1 MHSSRV
7 DFSSLHTQQGFTFA
21 AVSPEG
27 LKSEA
32 GFVGMEGCEGISSH
46 VSVRRDGGLKETRVP
61 AVGAVATGE
70 DENQPILDCGG
81 GWEAWAQRGD
91 LWKWIGNRRKSMKS
105 STLY

>member
-27 LKSEA
+27 LRSEA
-32 GFVGMEGCEGISSH
+32 RFVGIEGCEGISGH
-46 VSVRRDGGLKETRVP
+46 VSSVRRDEGLKEARVP

-81 GWEAWAQRGD
+81 G
-91 LWKWIGNRRKSMKS
+91 
-105 STLY
+105 